1 MYKFDYFL
9 EKYGKP
15 KYHICKCKTLE
26 EFIEKGKF
34 NGHYTNGYKGDEVP
48 VQNLSNGKE
57 IVKVSDLPLCRNCIE
72 KLSQYSD
79 MTFKEFA
86 DLLEKSRLNSEIE
99 PDIFGYTSDWDKIS
113 RQYKESKDYTCEKC
127 GLKVSNCF
135 DRMYIHCHHKDG
147 DKLHNDFS
155 NLQCLCIKCHSQVNE
170 RHKENFSKGT
180 NKLEL
185 EEFEKS
191 TILTKFKNMEKNNA
205 ITP

>member
-1 MYKFDYFL
+1 M
-9 EKYGKP
+9 
-15 KYHICKCKTLE
+15 E

-34 NGHYTNGYKGDEVP
+34 NGHYINGYKGDEVP
-48 VQNLSNGKE
+48 VRNRSNGGE

-127 GLKVSNCF
+127 GLKVSNRF

-147 DKLHNDFS
+147 DKLNNDFS

-185 EEFEKS
+185 EEFEKKYN
-191 TILTKFKNMEKNNA
+191 TD
-205 ITP
+205 